1 MERAKAQS
9 TGKENEMDL
18 KKYIPV
24 IAILSVL
31 FMVAW
36 GTLAGSYKHSWLAVF
51 AGGCLIAV
59 ISVSDLYFPRSSRPA
74 LA

>member
-1 MERAKAQS
+1 
-9 TGKENEMDL
+9 MDL

-31 FMVAW
+31 IMVAW
-36 GTLAGSYKHSWLAVF
+36 GTLAGSYEHSWLAVF

-59 ISVSDLYFPRSSRPA
+59 ISNLNKGKSRNDQQDK
-74 LA
+74 

>member
-1 MERAKAQS
+1 
-9 TGKENEMDL
+9 MDL

-31 FMVAW
+31 IMVAW
-36 GTLAGSYKHSWLAVF
+36 VTLAGSYEHSWLAVF

-59 ISVSDLYFPRSSRPA
+59 ISILNKGKSRNDQQDK
-74 LA
+74 